1 MIVFVAGDLLT
12 AKESYI
18 AQGVAEGNQEGLGT
32 GLALKISKKWPN
44 VQAAF
49 KKYARAGKFTGGQVW
64 TLEPDG
70 NQPGF
75 IYLATQP
82 DMYHAT
88 LPYLRKAVRGL
99 AKWADK
105 NGIESIALPKIGS
118 GLGKLS
124 WNDEVKPLLIEQLTL
139 GPTRYVV
146 YETFLNE
153 FENTAPLRFK

>member
-49 KKYARAGKFTGGQVW
+49 KKYARAGKFTGGQIW

>member
-32 GLALKISKKWPN
+32 GLALKISRKWPN

-49 KKYARAGKFTGGQVW
+49 KKYARAGKFTGGQIW

>member
-1 MIVFVAGDLLT
+1 MIVFVTGDLLA

-49 KKYARAGKFTGGQVW
+49 KKYARTGRFIGGHIW

-70 NQPGF
+70 NRPGF

-99 AKWADK
+99 VKRADK
-105 NGIESIALPKIGS
+105 NRVESIALPKIGS

-124 WNDEVKPLLIEQLTL
+124 WLDEVKPLLMEQLTP

-153 FENTAPLRFK
+153 FENSAPPRLK